1 MEFDYEYQRDIR
13 GTINALQRSVPRLL
27 RIGSSSFSEYHC
39 FVGFDPNNK
48 EDEMMGID
56 VPSGPFEVKIQQIST
71 RKRSRNGKF
80 PQSSRPARP
89 NYLER
94 AGGGLFNPSN
104 PWIIFNEETKLE
116 KKCAQMAA
124 DGAGIE
130 FTDELYDRL
139 GMESLRRKAVA
150 QAKQH
155 RANREAEE
163 GYQ

>member
-1 MEFDYEYQRDIR
+1 
-13 GTINALQRSVPRLL
+13 
-27 RIGSSSFSEYHC
+27 
-39 FVGFDPNNK
+39 
-48 EDEMMGID
+48 
-56 VPSGPFEVKIQQIST
+56 
-71 RKRSRNGKF
+71 
-80 PQSSRPARP
+80 
-89 NYLER
+89 
-94 AGGGLFNPSN
+94 
-104 PWIIFNEETKLE
+104 
-116 KKCAQMAA
+116 MAA